1 MPDKPLTVAAYAAG
15 ASLAAAT
22 LIYVFAPTYF
32 LDGDVPNGAR
42 RTGAVGLYNPAN
54 DCFINAVLQSLAG
67 LGELRLYL
75 IRESHRRS
83 LDGPEVYRVDQS
95 EEAAGNAVSV
105 AKLEGLQG
113 GIVTSALKEVL
124 DSLNERPLYRK
135 TVSAAAFVA
144 ALERA
149 FRQRI
154 NRQQQDAQEFLQ
166 LLAERLCEEYH
177 AGQGARRRATMR
189 VSRHGQVDGAVAE
202 LPSSPGRDED
212 PVEESAGSPAEDVEP
227 DATEDGFPFEG
238 RLESQLEC
246 LSCHFQPKPSVSSFV
261 TLTLH
266 VPQQSSTTLNQCFD
280 GLLRTEHID
289 GFKCE
294 RCRLQHAVELR
305 SQELARTRSS
315 DERDRL
321 QSDIVRL
328 QDAIRAD
335 PEKPPDGVALP
346 DIKHAPKRRI
356 ARHVRI
362 AAFPKV
368 IAIHLSRS
376 IFDRGS
382 VSMKN
387 SAKVAFPEL
396 LPLGGIL
403 DRRKYKLLGVVT
415 HKGNHNSG
423 HYESFRRQIVA
434 PPFST
439 PSLVQPLGAYGAP
452 SGSPIPNP
460 SLNSNPSVQQSPLLE
475 PGQCGQGAT
484 SGLSTAARARPTSS
498 ASNLSGSA
506 VDETV
511 SADAHVVSSDTHRE
525 PSSASTTSRLSSTD
539 AVTSAATSVP
549 GAQILSSPQNLKA
562 QSTPRTE
569 RSRPSSK
576 RIKHKSS
583 RSSFLGESHS
593 QRVSSSIHRGSSHR
607 STADTGGS
615 GSGSGNGNGGRDGST
630 TRKKNETHRWWRISD
645 DKVKESKKA
654 EVLGMQREVYL
665 LFYEMVK

>member
-67 LGELRLYL
+67 LGELRLHL
-75 IRESHRRS
+75 MRETHRRS
-83 LDGPEVYRVDQS
+83 LDGSEVYRVDPS
-95 EEAAGNAVSV
+95 EGAAGEAVDV

-124 DSLNERPLYRK
+124 DSLNRRPPYRK

-154 NRQQQDAQEFLQ
+154 SRQQQDAQEFLQ

-177 AGQGARRRATMR
+177 AGQGARRRRATIR
-189 VSRHGQVDGAVAE
+189 VPRRGRADGVVAE
-202 LPSSPGRDED
+202 PMSPGRDQD
-212 PVEESAGSPAEDVEP
+212 PVGESAGSPAEEVEQ
-227 DATEDGFPFEG
+227 DATDDGFPFEG

-261 TLTLH
+261 ALTLH
-266 VPQQSSTTLNQCFD
+266 VPQQSSTTLSQCFD

-305 SQELARTRSS
+305 SQQLARTQSS
-315 DERDRL
+315 AERGRL
-321 QSDIVRL
+321 QSDIARL

-335 PEKPPDGVALP
+335 PEKAPDGVALP
-346 DIKHAPKRRI
+346 DIKYAPQRRI

-362 AAFPKV
+362 ATFPRV
-368 IAIHLSRS
+368 VAIHLSRS

-403 DRRKYKLLGVVT
+403 DRRKYRLRGLVT
-415 HKGNHNSG
+415 HKGSHNSG

-439 PSLVQPLGAYGAP
+439 PSPVQRLGAYGAP
-452 SGSPIPNP
+452 SGSPHP
-460 SLNSNPSVQQSPLLE
+460 SEQQSPLLE
-475 PGQCGQGAT
+475 PGRSGEGVT
-484 SGLSTAARARPTSS
+484 SKSSPAARARPKSS
-498 ASNLSGSA
+498 ASKLSGPVA
-506 VDETV
+506 DESV
-511 SADAHVVSSDTHRE
+511 SSDPTGDPPVGSSDTHRE
-525 PSSASTTSRLSSTD
+525 SSSASTTPRASSTP
-539 AVTSAATSVP
+539 SAAHIAPSIP
-549 GAQILSSPQNLKA
+549 GSPSPSPSSPSDPKA
-562 QSTPRTE
+562 QSAE
-569 RSRPSSK
+569 RSRPRS
-576 RIKHKSS
+576 RRTEHKAT
-583 RSSFLGESHS
+583 RSSFLCESHS
-593 QRVSSSIHRGSSHR
+593 QRASSS
-607 STADTGGS
+607 GG
-615 GSGSGNGNGGRDGST
+615 GGGRRRRE
-630 TRKKNETHRWWRISD
+630 RKNDSHRWWRISD
-645 DKVKESKKA
+645 DKVKESKTA
-654 EVLGMQREVYL
+654 EVLAMQREVYL
-665 LFYEMVK
+665 LFYEMVKDGGDDDAATTRLVGKM